1 MHVQIG
7 YYINKGGISM
17 NRLNLRIDDDVRR
30 EAEQALKE
38 MGLTLTSAI
47 TVFLTKVGREKRMP
61 FEINVD
67 PFYSEQNM
75 AELKRR
81 IESVENGTSKLIEHE
96 LIGVDD

>member
-1 MHVQIG
+1 
-7 YYINKGGISM
+7 
-17 NRLNLRIDDDVRR
+17 
-30 EAEQALKE
+30 

-61 FEINVD
+61 FEINAD

-75 AELKRR
+75 VELERQ

-96 LIGVDD
+96 LIEVND

>member
-1 MHVQIG
+1 
-7 YYINKGGISM
+7 M
-17 NRLNLRIDDDVRR
+17 NRLNLRIDENVRK

-47 TVFLTKVGREKRMP
+47 TVFLTKVGREMRMP
-61 FEINVD
+61 FEINAD

-81 IESVENGTSKLIEHE
+81 IESIENGTGKVIVKTIEE
-96 LIGVDD
+96 LEAMEVE

>member
-7 YYINKGGISM
+7 YYINKGVMSM
-17 NRLNLRIDDDVRR
+17 NRLNLRIDNDVRR
-30 EAEQALKE
+30 KAEQALKE

-61 FEINVD
+61 FEINAD

-81 IESVENGTSKLIEHE
+81 IEGVENGTSKLIEHE